1 MTDARDTF
9 SVNSDSYASA
19 RPHYPAA
26 LYEWILSHCAGRE
39 TAWDCATGTGQAALA
54 LSPHF
59 GTVQASDISAPQ
71 ITHADSRPNI
81 VYQLQHAEKT
91 DFPDGTFDL
100 VTVAQAL
107 HWFDYSLFWDEVVR
121 VSRERAFFCAWGY
134 SWFDCDPAVQDLLAK
149 PFLSL
154 IEPFWA
160 SNNRI
165 LWRGF
170 QSDEI
175 HFPFERVE
183 APALSIEVSWT
194 LPQLVAYM
202 KTWSAYKRAVE
213 DPALARE
220 LEATVARALT
230 IRPTD
235 EPVDISMPLVVA
247 AGHVTG

>member
-1 MTDARDTF
+1 
-9 SVNSDSYASA
+9 
-19 RPHYPAA
+19 
-26 LYEWILSHCAGRE
+26 
-39 TAWDCATGTGQAALA
+39 
-54 LSPHF
+54 
-59 GTVQASDISAPQ
+59 
-71 ITHADSRPNI
+71 
-81 VYQLQHAEKT
+81 
-91 DFPDGTFDL
+91 
-100 VTVAQAL
+100 
-107 HWFDYSLFWDEVVR
+107 
-121 VSRERAFFCAWGY
+121 
-134 SWFDCDPAVQDLLAK
+134 
-149 PFLSL
+149 
-154 IEPFWA
+154 
-160 SNNRI
+160 